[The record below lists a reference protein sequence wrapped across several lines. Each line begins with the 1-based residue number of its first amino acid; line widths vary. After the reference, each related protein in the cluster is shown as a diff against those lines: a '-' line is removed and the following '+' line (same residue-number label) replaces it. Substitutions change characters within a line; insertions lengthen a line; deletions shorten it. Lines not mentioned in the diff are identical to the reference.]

1 MWMGAWWTSGGH
13 RGTHELQQR
22 VVLMAPGVLT
32 AFCGALETLTRVTS
46 LLLGFVCY
54 LCEPPGEI
62 RLYVKWEDWGF
73 KFCLCHLIC
82 FTPDK
87 LSRREPLYLS
97 YGDDS
102 CPPELAEV
110 DQFT

>member
-1 MWMGAWWTSGGH
+1 
-13 RGTHELQQR
+13 
-22 VVLMAPGVLT
+22 MAPGVLT

-62 RLYVKWEDWGF
+62 RLSVKWEDWGF